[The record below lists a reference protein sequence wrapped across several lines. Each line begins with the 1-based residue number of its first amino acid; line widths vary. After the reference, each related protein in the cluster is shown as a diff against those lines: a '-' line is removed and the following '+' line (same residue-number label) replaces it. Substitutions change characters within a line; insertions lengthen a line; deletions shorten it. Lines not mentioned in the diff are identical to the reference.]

1 MDKGFKVVTRDSS
14 ASHEWLKMAAGG
26 SPMQKYYQDY
36 MHDNPGIKFNRV
48 TLLSCLCCCL
58 CFDLLVASTPLL
70 DAIAITPR
78 LAPRLDE
85 RHGSTSSG
93 SSTI

>member
-36 MHDNPGIKFNRV
+36 MHDNPGTKFNRDS
-48 TLLSCLCCCL
+48 LLSCCL
-58 CFDLLVASTPLL
+58 CFHDPSDFT
-70 DAIAITPR
+70 THS
-78 LAPRLDE
+78 E
-85 RHGSTSSG
+85 H
-93 SSTI
+93 